1 MQVAGAAEEVLMR
14 RPWRAAL
21 LTIVLMVLAAA
32 VRADEFQILV
42 HKSVA
47 GTKISRALL
56 ASIFMKETVNWGDG
70 SRILPIHQSSK
81 SPVRRAFA
89 QRVLEQTLGEQ
100 QLFWRRRMTKTRVLP
115 PPSKASDEEVLA
127 FVATKKGAIGYVG
140 VGVEIPP
147 DVKVLT
153 LFD

>member
-1 MQVAGAAEEVLMR
+1 MR
-14 RPWRAAL
+14 RPWRTAL
-21 LTIVLMVLAAA
+21 LAITLMALAAA
-32 VRADEFQILV
+32 VRADDFQILV
-42 HKSVA
+42 HRSVA

-56 ASIFMKETVNWGDG
+56 ASIFMKGTINWGDG

-81 SPVRRAFA
+81 SPVRQAFA
-89 QRVLEQTLGEQ
+89 RQVLGQSLGEQ
-100 QLFWRRRMTKTRVLP
+100 QLFWRRRMAKTQILP
-115 PPSKASDEEVLA
+115 PRSKASDEEVLA
-127 FVATKKGAIGYVG
+127 FVAKKKGAIGYVS